1 MASTLRAAGEIA
13 VRGPV
18 MLPEAELSNLRN
30 ASFGPA
36 LCDIVDKRD
45 WHKLAD
51 ETAAC
56 QYMATRCIL
65 CGLQFNRVQ
74 DLNAHFRQMHGPYWE
89 GVPQRAT
96 LMSNT
101 WATERPC
108 QFCGA
113 LFKAHLCPVWV
124 QVTVLFLFGVG
135 PSTDAEASNE
145 DTPRPFRCE
154 ICLESFADVAI
165 LTDHMRSAHH
175 LQGLSF
181 NLARD
186 SVAGEPACAHCGTL
200 YDCMASLRSHIVQGR
215 CSSFSPD
222 AIAESLPVDESW
234 LTACTGGQMMGLLRD
249 SRQRMRLSL
258 HCQLCG
264 GRYSWSSGLSNHLQ
278 GSHSRLWRLSQ
289 QLTLVLVQLICSSGN
304 CVCNPSLHVNRLG
317 HICQPLR
324 QLSMLYHMMEDK
336 IFAPFQASEDSL
348 ARLLNKDLPRPFRFL
363 LEQIVTYRC
372 FEKPWQ
378 DPTCVQALHQR
389 CIFCGQEPDA
399 SAMCQ
404 HLREAHPCSHLAFSF
419 YMSTLAPMML
429 AQQTVD
435 HQCDA
440 CNQIYNLPA
449 TGELSPDPARQQLA
463 QSHLLHNCP
472 NSCGWC
478 CS

>member
-1 MASTLRAAGEIA
+1 MHSPLRKNSSVE
-13 VRGPV
+13 
-18 MLPEAELSNLRN
+18 N
-30 ASFGPA
+30 AQGVSGVWYIKNMDLIYTA
-36 LCDIVDKRD
+36 L
-45 WHKLAD
+45 KL
-51 ETAAC
+51 T
-56 QYMATRCIL
+56 Q
-65 CGLQFNRVQ
+65 
-74 DLNAHFRQMHGPYWE
+74 
-89 GVPQRAT
+89 
-96 LMSNT
+96 
-101 WATERPC
+101 
-108 QFCGA
+108 
-113 LFKAHLCPVWV
+113 
-124 QVTVLFLFGVG
+124 
-135 PSTDAEASNE
+135 
-145 DTPRPFRCE
+145 
-154 ICLESFADVAI
+154 
-165 LTDHMRSAHH
+165 
-175 LQGLSF
+175 
-181 NLARD
+181 
-186 SVAGEPACAHCGTL
+186 
-200 YDCMASLRSHIVQGR
+200 SLREVLAK
-215 CSSFSPD
+215 F
-222 AIAESLPVDESW
+222 
-234 LTACTGGQMMGLLRD
+234 LTYLTGLYRQMMGLLRD

-264 GRYSWSSGLSNHLQ
+264 GRYSRSSDLSNHLQ

-317 HICQPLR
+317 HICQQLR

-348 ARLLNKDLPRPFRFL
+348 ARLLTKDLPRPFRFL

-372 FEKPWQ
+372 FEKLWQ

-389 CIFCGQEPDA
+389 CIFCGQEHDA

-404 HLREAHPCSHLAFSF
+404 HLREAHTCSHLAFSF

-435 HQCDA
+435 HQCNA

-472 NSCGWC
+472 NSCRWC

>member
-1 MASTLRAAGEIA
+1 
-13 VRGPV
+13 
-18 MLPEAELSNLRN
+18 
-30 ASFGPA
+30 
-36 LCDIVDKRD
+36 
-45 WHKLAD
+45 
-51 ETAAC
+51 
-56 QYMATRCIL
+56 MATRCIL

-124 QVTVLFLFGVG
+124 QVTVLFLFGAG

-222 AIAESLPVDESW
+222 AIAESLPVDEVW
-234 LTACTGGQMMGLLRD
+234 LTACTGGQMYTSPRGMLTAARF
-249 SRQRMRLSL
+249 SL
-258 HCQLCG
+258 
-264 GRYSWSSGLSNHLQ
+264 
-278 GSHSRLWRLSQ
+278 
-289 QLTLVLVQLICSSGN
+289 CSSKSTGGFGTPIALPEN
-304 CVCNPSLHVNRLG
+304 G
-317 HICQPLR
+317 KLR
-324 QLSMLYHMMEDK
+324 TQSMPKFQK
-336 IFAPFQASEDSL
+336 ITRHFCL
-348 ARLLNKDLPRPFRFL
+348 AL
-363 LEQIVTYRC
+363 
-372 FEKPWQ
+372 
-378 DPTCVQALHQR
+378 
-389 CIFCGQEPDA
+389 
-399 SAMCQ
+399 
-404 HLREAHPCSHLAFSF
+404 
-419 YMSTLAPMML
+419 
-429 AQQTVD
+429 
-435 HQCDA
+435 
-440 CNQIYNLPA
+440 
-449 TGELSPDPARQQLA
+449 
-463 QSHLLHNCP
+463 
-472 NSCGWC
+472 
-478 CS
+478 